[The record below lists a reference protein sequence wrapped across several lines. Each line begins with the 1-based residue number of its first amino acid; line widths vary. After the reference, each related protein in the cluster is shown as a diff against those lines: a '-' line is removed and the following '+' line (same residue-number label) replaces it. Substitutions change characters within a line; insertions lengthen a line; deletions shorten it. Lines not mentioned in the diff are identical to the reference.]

1 MIVTS
6 LIASTIYFVISPFHS
21 ETSQLEAFKEA
32 TIFDCML
39 ALFGG
44 FAWFLGIHQKRSHQS
59 NCWCGG
65 FTRRVFLHFARQVL
79 G

>member
-39 ALFGG
+39 ALLVVLLG
-44 FAWFLGIHQKRSHQS
+44 FSGLSERSHQS
-59 NCWCGG
+59 NCWCG
-65 FTRRVFLHFARQVL
+65 FWRVFLHFARQVL